1 MSLLHYDVPL
11 NSNLNVEQAMIDH
24 WLSFMLQFIP
34 LPSVAGFYL
43 ARFFTKKSVSSY
55 FAFVVLGS
63 LMMTWFV
70 IQVGTKVQERVVV
83 HTNVKKVR

>member
-1 MSLLHYDVPL
+1 
-11 NSNLNVEQAMIDH
+11 
-24 WLSFMLQFIP
+24 MLQFIP

-83 HTNVKKVR
+83 HTNVKKNGVKELAWKKKREKK